1 MRGDLFQDTFRP
13 SARGARHAVM
23 PVMLAAVLGLCCGEW
38 KPVRAAD
45 LQGLPDLI
53 RTQQRTFAIPFRLP
67 KSQDPDTD
75 AAPQRIVLHVSK
87 DLGGTWQ
94 QAGEAAPSQGSLTYT
109 AADDGEYWFRL
120 RAIDRKGRAR
130 GGEGPD
136 MRVLVDAAGPKL
148 TARVWKGADGEIIC
162 RYAAV
167 DDSLRLESL
176 KLEYRGPG
184 DRAWKTVATEGILA
198 RQSPAHV
205 VGEEIWWVGEKV
217 ESLAVRISI
226 ADASG
231 NPTVR
236 QFSLLPTDPGVD
248 QGALAKELGVTPLPA
263 GPDGDGMATVPS
275 DRAVDPSTVA
285 GGLGTGGPPGGTRGW
300 SSEPASAWADGRPR
314 AASGTSPTSDRGR
327 SVLVKQ
333 SPDGDATGQRAS
345 AARAQSTSPDTLATP
360 TATPVADALAT
371 GGGAGLEYKGRPL
384 LLSRSRRF
392 SWDYETPREIRTAGP
407 LRAELWSTRDGGVT
421 WQRTAVDDDGRSP
434 IDVQLPAA
442 GLYGFRLEM
451 IADEA
456 GTDAGPRSGESPDTW
471 VGIDEEPPQVDVP
484 GVERDDDAQPPALVI
499 RYAARDAMLAPRS
512 ARLLYSPNPDGPW
525 ASIATDLETQGDY
538 RWQPGR
544 SVPARVF
551 LRVEAS
557 DAAGNV
563 GFASTTDSVPVAA
576 TRLVGRLGGLRAEPQ
591 AAPPAAAAAQ
601 DAAPPRTT
609 PATVPPN
616 QPSP

>member
-1 MRGDLFQDTFRP
+1 MRELPLRDMFRSSP
-13 SARGARHAVM
+13 LGACRGLALAVF
-23 PVMLAAVLGLCCGEW
+23 VGICACD
-38 KPVRAAD
+38 VRQGRTAE
-45 LQGLPDLI
+45 LPGLPDLI
-53 RTQQRTFAIPFRLP
+53 RTKHRTFAIPFRLP
-67 KSQDPDTD
+67 KSQDPDAD
-75 AAPQRIVLHVSK
+75 ATPQRIMLHVSK
-87 DLGGTWQ
+87 DLGGSWE
-94 QAGEAAPSQGSLTYT
+94 QAGETSPSQGSLTYT

-148 TARVWKGADGEIIC
+148 AARVWKGADGEIIC

-184 DRAWKTVATEGILA
+184 DQAWKTVATEGILA
-198 RQSPAHV
+198 RQSPAHL
-205 VGEEIWWVGEKV
+205 VGEEIWWVGDKV
-217 ESLAVRISI
+217 DSLTVRIAI
-226 ADASG
+226 ADSSG

-248 QGALAKELGVTPLPA
+248 QAGLAKELGVPPLPT
-263 GPDGDGMATVPS
+263 GPATDGLAS
-275 DRAVDPSTVA
+275 AAVDPAPDLAASTAANAHLGA
-285 GGLGTGGPPGGTRGW
+285 GGGPGGW
-300 SSEPASAWADGRPR
+300 SSERGGVWSDGRPAQ
-314 AASGTSPTSDRGR
+314 AAGTQRGTDRGR

-333 SPDGDATGQRAS
+333 SADGGS
-345 AARAQSTSPDTLATP
+345 AAERAPEPRVASSTAGRLATP
-360 TATPVADALAT
+360 TADPVADAARP
-371 GGGAGLEYKGRPL
+371 GAAAGLEYKGRPL

-392 SWDYETPREIRTAGP
+392 AWDYETPTDVRTTGP

-421 WQRTAVDDDGRSP
+421 WQRTAVDEDGRSP

-451 IADEA
+451 VADQA
-456 GTDAGPRSGESPDTW
+456 DADAGPRSGESPDTW
-471 VGIDEEPPQVDVP
+471 VGIDEEPPQVEILSVD
-484 GVERDDDAQPPALVI
+484 RDDAVQPAAVVI
-499 RYAARDAMLAPRS
+499 RYTARDSMLAPRS

-525 ASIATDLETQGDY
+525 ATIVADLETQGDY

-551 LRVEAS
+551 LRIEAG

-563 GFASTTDSVPVAA
+563 GTASTADAVAVAA
-576 TRLVGRLGGLRAEPQ
+576 SRLVGRLGGLRAEPQ
-591 AAPPAAAAAQ
+591 SPTQPASQ
-601 DAAPPRTT
+601 GGP
-609 PATVPPN
+609 
-616 QPSP
+616 

>member
-1 MRGDLFQDTFRP
+1 MCGVPLRDTFRRASRWACP
-13 SARGARHAVM
+13 GLLLATAVAACAGAWNS
-23 PVMLAAVLGLCCGEW
+23 G
-38 KPVRAAD
+38 RAAE
-45 LQGLPDLI
+45 LPGLPDLI
-53 RTQQRTFAIPFRLP
+53 RTQHRTFAIPFRLP
-67 KSQDPDTD
+67 KSQDPDAD
-75 AAPQRIVLHVSK
+75 ATPQRILLQVSK
-87 DLGGTWQ
+87 DLGGTWEH
-94 QAGEAAPSQGSLTYT
+94 AGEAAPTQGSLTYT
-109 AADDGEYWFRL
+109 ASDDGEYWFRL
-120 RAIDRKGRAR
+120 RAVDRKGRTR

-148 TARVWKGADGEIIC
+148 TARVWKGADGEIVC

-184 DRAWKTVATEGILA
+184 DKAWKTVATEGILA
-198 RQSPAHV
+198 RQAPAHL

-217 ESLAVRISI
+217 ESLAVRIAI
-226 ADASG
+226 ADSSG

-236 QFSLLPTDPGVD
+236 QFSLLAADPGVD
-248 QGALAKELGVTPLPA
+248 QAALAKELGVLPLPV
-263 GPDGDGMATVPS
+263 GPPADGPATAVIAPPAEPAASAGDGFASSP
-275 DRAVDPSTVA
+275 
-285 GGLGTGGPPGGTRGW
+285 RGW
-300 SSEPASAWADGRPR
+300 SSERGGVWADGRPQTTS
-314 AASGTSPTSDRGR
+314 AAGAGTDRGR

-333 SPDGDATGQRAS
+333 SGDGGAS
-345 AARAQSTSPDTLATP
+345 APVASASRTAAAETKLATP
-360 TATPVADALAT
+360 TANPVADAA
-371 GGGAGLEYKGRPL
+371 GADGGAGLEYKGRPL

-392 SWDYETPREIRTAGP
+392 AWDYETPREIRTAGP

-451 IADEA
+451 VADQVDA
-456 GTDAGPRSGESPDTW
+456 DAGPRSGEAPDAW
-471 VGIDEEPPQVDVP
+471 VGIDEEPPQVELL
-484 GVERDDDAQPPALVI
+484 GVDRDDAAQPAALVI

-525 ASIATDLETQGDY
+525 ATIAADLEPQGEY

-557 DAAGNV
+557 DAAGNL
-563 GFASTTDSVPVAA
+563 GSGSTPDAVAVAA
-576 TRLVGRLGGLRAEPQ
+576 TRVVGRLGGLRAEPQ
-591 AAPPAAAAAQ
+591 SPAAAAASSAQ
-601 DAAPPRTT
+601 FPP
-609 PATVPPN
+609 PPPD
-616 QPSP
+616 QARP